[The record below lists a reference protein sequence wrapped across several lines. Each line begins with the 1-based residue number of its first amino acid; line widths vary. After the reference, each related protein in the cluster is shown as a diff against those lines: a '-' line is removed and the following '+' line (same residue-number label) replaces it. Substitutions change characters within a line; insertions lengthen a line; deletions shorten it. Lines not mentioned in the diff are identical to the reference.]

1 MVVTVIIAFKYDF
14 VFRQSVIFV
23 SFLDKKNKMYKKSL
37 EKCESKLLSLYY
49 NSTILILNLNHDK
62 MVKKEIGR
70 KTTWQ
75 LSSQKKT
82 LRNFLQLS
90 NKM

>member
-62 MVKKEIGR
+62 MVKKNGVIKDEI
-70 KTTWQ
+70 
-75 LSSQKKT
+75 S
-82 LRNFLQLS
+82 
-90 NKM
+90 